1 MTGTG
6 AGTPARGRPRSEQA
20 RRAVLAAALELCH
33 RDGFQPLTIKGIAEA
48 AGVGRQ
54 TVYRWWPT
62 KEAVLLEAL
71 RDLTEREAPTLLP
84 DTGDPLRDLETF
96 LVGAY
101 TMTARLTGQAV
112 AGLMA
117 EAQRDPEL
125 ADRLQT
131 GLLAE
136 RRRALR
142 EVLERAVRQGKLSE
156 HAASLDLAVDLAFG
170 VMWYRL
176 MSRHAPVN
184 AGLAHEVSTALRRL
198 LAPPG
203 GVASAGEA
211 ASAGEDATPNGVAAG

>member
-1 MTGTG
+1 MT
-6 AGTPARGRPRSEQA
+6 GTPARGRPRSEQA
-20 RRAVLAAALELCH
+20 RRAVLASALELCQ

-84 DTGDPLRDLETF
+84 DTGDPLRDLESF
-96 LVGAY
+96 LVAAY

-125 ADRLQT
+125 ADRLQA
-131 GLLAE
+131 GLLAA

-156 HAASLDLAVDLAFG
+156 NAASLDLAVDLAFG

-176 MSRHAPVN
+176 MSRHAPVD
-184 AGLAHEVSTALRRL
+184 AGLAHEVSASLRRL

-203 GVASAGEA
+203 DAAPPGEA
-211 ASAGEDATPNGVAAG
+211 DAG

>member
-1 MTGTG
+1 MT
-6 AGTPARGRPRSEQA
+6 GTPARGRPRSEQA
-20 RRAVLAAALELCH
+20 RRAVLAAALELCQ

-96 LVGAY
+96 LVAAY

-125 ADRLQT
+125 ADRLQA
-131 GLLAE
+131 GLLAQ

-142 EVLERAVRQGKLSE
+142 EVLERAVRQGMLSE
-156 HAASLDLAVDLAFG
+156 DATSLDLAVDLAFG

-184 AGLAHEVSTALRRL
+184 AELAHEVSAALRRL

-203 GVASAGEA
+203 GGGVPGGDGAG
-211 ASAGEDATPNGVAAG
+211 

>member
-1 MTGTG
+1 MT
-6 AGTPARGRPRSEQA
+6 GTPARGRPRSEQA

-184 AGLAHEVSTALRRL
+184 AGLAHEVSAALRRL

-203 GVASAGEA
+203 GVASADG
-211 ASAGEDATPNGVAAG
+211 DATPNGVAAG

>member
-1 MTGTG
+1 MT
-6 AGTPARGRPRSEQA
+6 GTPARGRPRSEEA
-20 RRAVLAAALELCH
+20 RRAVLAAALELCR

-71 RDLTEREAPTLLP
+71 RDLTEREAPTLAP
-84 DTGDPLRDLETF
+84 DTGDPLRDLETL
-96 LVGAY
+96 LVTAY

-125 ADRLQT
+125 AERLQT

-142 EVLERAVRQGKLSE
+142 EVLERAVRQGELSE
-156 HAASLDLAVDLAFG
+156 DAVSLDLAVDLAFG

-176 MSRHAPVN
+176 LSRHAPVD
-184 AGLAHEVSTALRRL
+184 AGLAREMSAALRRL
-198 LAPPG
+198 LAP
-203 GVASAGEA
+203 AGESEA
-211 ASAGEDATPNGVAAG
+211 R

>member
-1 MTGTG
+1 MT
-6 AGTPARGRPRSEQA
+6 GTPARGRPRSEQA
-20 RRAVLAAALELCH
+20 RRAVLAAALELCQ

-117 EAQRDPEL
+117 EAQRDPAL
-125 ADRLQT
+125 ADRLQA

-184 AGLAHEVSTALRRL
+184 AELAHEVSAALRLL

-203 GVASAGEA
+203 EAGASGEA
-211 ASAGEDATPNGVAAG
+211 GTE

>member
-1 MTGTG
+1 MTGI
-6 AGTPARGRPRSEQA
+6 PARGRPRSEQA

-96 LVGAY
+96 LVAAY

-125 ADRLQT
+125 ADRLQA
-131 GLLAE
+131 GLLAS

-142 EVLERAVRQGKLSE
+142 EVLERAVRKGKLSE

-184 AGLAHEVSTALRRL
+184 AELAHEVSAALRRL

-203 GVASAGEA
+203 GVASAGGVD
-211 ASAGEDATPNGVAAG
+211 AG